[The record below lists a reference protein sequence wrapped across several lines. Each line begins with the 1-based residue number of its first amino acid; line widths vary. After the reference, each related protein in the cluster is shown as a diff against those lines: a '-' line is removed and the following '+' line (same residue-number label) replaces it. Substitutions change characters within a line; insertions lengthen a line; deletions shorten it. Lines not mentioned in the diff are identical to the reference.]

1 MFFDRCPTLVVV
13 PHADAG
19 DRSRW
24 TADQDTR
31 PLSEL
36 GRRQASDLAAEVGQ
50 VDAVYSSPARR
61 CTETVE
67 PIAAAS
73 GVEVVVLQELHE
85 IGSGDELRTW
95 DPWDPTPP
103 FSDWMLA
110 AAGLGR
116 IWRAIA
122 TAAEAHS
129 DGRVVLCAH
138 GDLVPLVAIFGAAN
152 LRAPLPPPIARG
164 GAWEISRSS
173 GVRSLGAVEPLPE

>member
-19 DRSRW
+19 DRNAW
-24 TADQDTR
+24 TADQDVR

-36 GRRQASDLAAEVGQ
+36 GRRQASALATEVGA

-73 GVEVVVLQELHE
+73 GVEIVVLRDLHE
-85 IGSGDELRTW
+85 IGSGDEHRAW
-95 DPWDPTPP
+95 DAWSPEPP
-103 FSDWMLA
+103 FSDWILA

-116 IWRAIA
+116 FGRAIA
-122 TAAEAHS
+122 AAADAHPE
-129 DGRVVLCAH
+129 GRVVLCAH
-138 GDLVPLVAIFGAAN
+138 GDLVPLVAFFAASH
-152 LRAPLPPPIARG
+152 LRVPLPPPIARG
-164 GAWEISRSS
+164 GAWEISRSY
-173 GVRSLGAVEPLPE
+173 GVRSLGAVEPAPG